1 MILFVIRKFSG
12 LKCISE
18 FIIKSTCW
26 IKNRLEGISTVRTR
40 YWCCFFVCDTCNIIN
55 YLRKYYIRHNLTFFY
70 LIIKLLPRSQLFLVK
85 SELLVDKGSYFFR
98 GRTCSQWGYL
108 QNSYFSKQ
116 LLLHSI
122 KIFTAVT
129 FSEKDIFEKSN
140 IQQHLLFERH
150 RLCEKCPYSELFFSV
165 FFCIWT

>member
-1 MILFVIRKFSG
+1 M
-12 LKCISE
+12 
-18 FIIKSTCW
+18 
-26 IKNRLEGISTVRTR
+26 NRLERISTVRTR

-108 QNSYFSKQ
+108 QKSYFSKQ
-116 LLLHSI
+116 VLLQSI
-122 KIFTAVT
+122 KNFTVVT

-140 IQQHLLFERH
+140 IQLFGAFLLRIFLYLDLIR
-150 RLCEKCPYSELFFSV
+150 RDYPYLSV
-165 FFCIWT
+165 FIPNAGKYRSE